1 MDHGLIT
8 WGSVCSSLT
17 ILNRGASV
25 IAAHMART
33 PYLAVSPALRRS
45 NGHGE
50 WQPVIR
56 FIQSC
61 FTELLTV
68 LVTCKAGASDLLGS
82 YLTLVLVHSQYKKL
96 LAVSIA

>member
-1 MDHGLIT
+1 
-8 WGSVCSSLT
+8 
-17 ILNRGASV
+17 
-25 IAAHMART
+25 MART

-68 LVTCKAGASDLLGS
+68 LVTCRAGASDLLGS
-82 YLTLVLVHSQYKKL
+82 YVRALTMQETISIFYSIRRGTKKL
-96 LAVSIA
+96 SFIVLDFL